1 MSLSNRIRP
10 GEPLDA
16 DEVEQNFQDLDTLIS
31 AMDEEQIERGAINT
45 RHAESANDWKTLE
58 TKTEAAGVPLGV
70 AQVLVPLV
78 PSNFTTYTGEAYLVR
93 GMVTA
98 QSTGVNPRVILQIR
112 IGGVTVIT
120 RRRDMPQGTISF
132 PIAWLAVAG
141 AGTTQ
146 VELWGAGVNCT
157 ASLSQ
162 LTVLAVRR

>member
-70 AQVLVPLV
+70 AQALVPLV

-98 QSTGVNPRVILQIR
+98 QSTGDSSPWSRRTSRPTRARRIWSEGWSRRSPR
-112 IGGVTVIT
+112 G
-120 RRRDMPQGTISF
+120 
-132 PIAWLAVAG
+132 
-141 AGTTQ
+141 
-146 VELWGAGVNCT
+146 
-157 ASLSQ
+157 
-162 LTVLAVRR
+162 